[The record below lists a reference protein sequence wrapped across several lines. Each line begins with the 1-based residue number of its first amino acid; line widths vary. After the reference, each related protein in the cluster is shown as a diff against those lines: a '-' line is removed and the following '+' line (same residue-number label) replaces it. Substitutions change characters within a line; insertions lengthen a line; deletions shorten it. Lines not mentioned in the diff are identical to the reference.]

1 MFAIVLKSRERAS
14 RVRFAHEKTKAKI
27 GTDKSFRVCPIF
39 RVPPPP
45 SLFSLFLSLFSLLL
59 SLPLS
64 LLSPLP
70 ALPKDGSSRRKWSL
84 SPFFPSAL
92 WVVCKSREGAS
103 RVRFAHEKTKAKIG
117 TDKSFRVCPIF
128 RVPPSPSLFSLL
140 FQLFPRTALST
151 YRKFIGSLSE
161 MKYNLSTENREGYSS

>member
-92 WVVCKSREGAS
+92 GVVCKSREGAS

-117 TDKSFRVCPIF
+117 TDKSLHVCPIF
-128 RVPPSPSLFSLL
+128 RVPPSPSLFSL
-140 FQLFPRTALST
+140 LFPRTALST

>member
-27 GTDKSFRVCPIF
+27 GTDKSFSCL
-39 RVPPPP
+39 
-45 SLFSLFLSLFSLLL
+45 SHFSRPTLSLSLL
-59 SLPLS
+59 SLSLS

-140 FQLFPRTALST
+140 FPRTALST

>member
-1 MFAIVLKSRERAS
+1 MFAIVLKSREGAS

-45 SLFSLFLSLFSLLL
+45 SLFSLFLSLF

-103 RVRFAHEKTKAKIG
+103 RVRFAHEKTRAKIG

-128 RVPPSPSLFSLL
+128 RVPPSPSLFSL
-140 FQLFPRTALST
+140 FLSLLSLLSPLPKDGSFHLSEI
-151 YRKFIGSLSE
+151 YRQFIGNE
-161 MKYNLSTENREGYSS
+161 V

>member
-27 GTDKSFRVCPIF
+27 GTDKSFSCLSHFSR
-39 RVPPPP
+39 
-45 SLFSLFLSLFSLLL
+45 FSLFLS
-59 SLPLS
+59 LS

-103 RVRFAHEKTKAKIG
+103 RVRFAHEKARAKTG

-128 RVPPSPSLFSLL
+128 RVPPSSLSFSLL